1 MNDLFTIGEIS
12 KHQNISRQT
21 LIFYDKIGLFRPAY
35 VDPENGYRYYTM
47 SQMAD
52 VQQILALKEAGFTLE
67 DIRQLRSAADANR
80 VLVKKRKEILGEIA
94 ELTARLARLD
104 DYMGGSGMT
113 VAAPVRVRTV
123 PAVMAAT
130 MQERIASYDALF
142 DLMPRMGAE
151 RIGCECALP
160 EYCFTRYL
168 EAGYREEQIL
178 VEVCEAVKERKEPS
192 GEIAFKEFPKTE
204 AACIYHKGSYRTLPE
219 TYAVVLRYIEENNYE
234 ISDSIRESYIDGVW
248 NKDSEKEWL
257 TEIQIPVCKKNL
269 Q

>member
-1 MNDLFTIGEIS
+1 
-12 KHQNISRQT
+12 
-21 LIFYDKIGLFRPAY
+21 
-35 VDPENGYRYYTM
+35 
-47 SQMAD
+47 
-52 VQQILALKEAGFTLE
+52 
-67 DIRQLRSAADANR
+67 
-80 VLVKKRKEILGEIA
+80 
-94 ELTARLARLD
+94 
-104 DYMGGSGMT
+104 MT
-113 VAAPVRVRTV
+113 VAAPVRVRTL

-151 RIGCECALP
+151 MERLGCECALP

-178 VEVCEAVKERKEPS
+178 VEIGEAVTEKKEDS
-192 GEIAFKEFPKTE
+192 GIICFREFPETE

-234 ISDSIRESYIDGVW
+234 IVDSIRESYIDGVW

-257 TEIQIPVCKKNL
+257 TEIQIPVRKKIL